1 MALDTDVRRFA
12 SPRTGHDGFHVF
24 VVEGDVAVLQ
34 PVCECGWRG
43 RESTSLTAL
52 LTELSF
58 HRRAPGP
65 PPAPVRIDC
74 TAPPDPVAVDGP
86 VQPRLL

>member
-1 MALDTDVRRFA
+1 MATTNDARRFA
-12 SPRTGHDGFHVF
+12 SPRTGHDAFHVLHC
-24 VVEGDVAVLQ
+24 DDHLAVLE
-34 PVCECGWRG
+34 PLCECGWRG

-58 HRRAPGP
+58 HRRNPGP

-74 TAPPDPVAVDGP
+74 TEPAPAPVVDVP
-86 VQPRLL
+86 VQARLL